1 MKNEFKIGDTV
12 AVVDEDLSGKI
23 VQIDL
28 DQISFRSQDDFIF
41 TYSKNELVLKE
52 KLPAQ
57 ILFQDENKF
66 RADKIEIKRKTALSK
81 KMLKKAPSLEVDLHI
96 EKIIDHYRQLD
107 NYQILE
113 KQLDFAKHKIEF
125 AQRKNIKKIVF
136 IHGVGAG
143 VLKYELLRV
152 LKNYPVEINEA
163 SYAQYGEGATE
174 IYFTND

>member
-1 MKNEFKIGDTV
+1 MKNEFNIGDIV
-12 AVVDEDLSGKI
+12 SVVDGDLSGII
-23 VQIDL
+23 VQIYK
-28 DQISFRSQDDFIF
+28 DQISFCSQDDFIF
-41 TYSKNELVLKE
+41 TFSKNELVHKE
-52 KLPAQ
+52 ILPDR
-57 ILFQDENKF
+57 ILFQDESKF
-66 RADKIEIKRKTALSK
+66 RADKIEDKRRMSLSK
-81 KMLKKAPSLEVDLHI
+81 KMLKKAPFLEVDLHI
-96 EKIIDHYRQLD
+96 EKITDAYRQLD

-152 LKNYPVEINEA
+152 LKNYQVEITEA

-174 IYFTND
+174 IYFTNY